1 MSAAAIRLIAALLAL
16 LCLPACAPVIA
27 MIGYG
32 NSAVQIAVQLDRI
45 KLLGDGVS
53 YLGSGKTITD
63 HAVSKIVR
71 ADCKLLNVV
80 TPDPV
85 CVPKRDNTTL
95 ARNDRMNIAA
105 LSEELANRDTRFNGP
120 TADAPDEA
128 ATAEPAPEQP

>member
-1 MSAAAIRLIAALLAL
+1 MPATAIRLTAALLAL

-85 CVPKRDNTTL
+85 CVAKRDNATL

-105 LSEELANRDTRFNGP
+105 LSDDLANGETRFSGP
-120 TADAPDEA
+120 AADIPDEVPA
-128 ATAEPAPEQP
+128 AAPATEQP